1 MKSNSTPWG
10 ATLSGEKHSWVMG
23 VTDEGRPYLDPTRVE
38 IARKTRS
45 FLLGPRE
52 PRVDLPPRDMS
63 VAIMPGISTSSGG
76 LPDEGYLRF
85 LNDLR
90 IQVLKLGT
98 ADIDRG
104 LMTSSGIV
112 GDLTQLL
119 TLAGFPMKPTPAPDP
134 FNGYRVVAK
143 AFKNERHRLIARE
156 LADCM
161 LGSWNP
167 LKGYR
172 IARVSTMGFPDFN
185 FKIDRKL
192 TVASNVMR
200 QAASVCALY
209 DKGDLEGLWT
219 RHDIVTAYYATYR
232 LQADSSPKNEDT
244 GLFEP
249 KTRASY
255 GLRWATTAMMDPPM
269 ADKTINSKYPA
280 FRQRVRLAYG
290 LPGRINYM
298 IGGLMSGF
306 RDSYL
311 EKYAATW
318 VTKGP
323 EDLQES
329 IQGWHIMGVDVKQF
343 DSTYPEFLLAFF
355 LDEIARRFPAMRSL
369 LQATQFAP
377 TFTARRGPS
386 EPAFWTGDPLD
397 PTTFGCSL
405 GLPSGVAYNPDAGKF
420 GGTLQALLLID
431 DLIGDVLGN
440 VDVILKGQHPEVGLK
455 NSADDMLFKFKDPDK
470 ARALHEQLGDPKHPS
485 HEDEYF
491 ALAPEDYVT
500 YLGNAIYVEQGTT
513 YRVEPSINSVL
524 VNWFVPERAAGSA
537 FRPYPGT
544 GWFAREQHFA
554 KSRMYE
560 QVAEIRDR
568 TVRHYYGVDPN
579 DMMRPIAQA
588 EASRL
593 GSLNAA
599 DMRLMEKPE
608 RLFYTTDA
616 DEGQFMADTLS
627 AVVPPGFIIDCLQSL
642 YQPSI

>member
-1 MKSNSTPWG
+1 MRTKVEEW
-10 ATLSGEKHSWVMG
+10 ADRLQGEKHSWIVG
-23 VTDEGRPYLDPTRVE
+23 RTDEGRPFMDPLRVE
-38 IARKTRS
+38 KASRTRS

-76 LPDEGYLRF
+76 RPDDLYVRF

-90 IQVLKLGT
+90 IQTLKLGT
-98 ADIDRG
+98 ADVERG

-119 TLAGFPMKPTPAPDP
+119 TLAGFPMRPTPAPDP
-134 FNGYRVVAK
+134 FNGYRVA
-143 AFKNERHRLIARE
+143 AHRFKNDRHRAIATE

-167 LKGYR
+167 QKGYR
-172 IARVSTMGFPDFN
+172 VARVSTMGFPDFS

-192 TVASNVMR
+192 MAASNIMR
-200 QAASVCALY
+200 QAATICGLY
-209 DKGDLEGLWT
+209 SAGKLEELWT
-219 RHDIVTAYYATYR
+219 KYDVVTAYYATYR
-232 LQADSSPKNEDT
+232 LQADSSPKNPDT
-244 GLFEP
+244 SFFEP
-249 KTRASY
+249 KSRPSF
-255 GLRWATTAMMDPPM
+255 GLGWATSPAEDPPL
-269 ADKTINSKYPA
+269 ADKTISSKFPV

-306 RDSYL
+306 RDVYL
-311 EKYAATW
+311 DKYAATW

-323 EDLQES
+323 GDLQES
-329 IQGWHIMGVDVKQF
+329 LQGWSIMGVDVKQF
-343 DSTYPEFLLAFF
+343 DSTYPEFLLTFF
-355 LDEIARRFPAMRSL
+355 LEQIARRFPAMRSL
-369 LQATQFAP
+369 LLATQFAP

-397 PTTFGCSL
+397 ATTFGCSL

-420 GGTLQALLLID
+420 GGTLQALLLMD
-431 DLIGDVLGN
+431 DLVGDVLGN
-440 VDVILKGQHPEVGLK
+440 VDTILRGQHPSMGLK
-455 NSADDMLFKFKDPDK
+455 NSADDMLFKFKDPAV
-470 ARALHEQLGDPKHPS
+470 ARTLHEQLSDAS
-485 HEDEYF
+485 HSSHKDEYF

-500 YLGNAIYVEQGTT
+500 YLGNAIYEEQPGF
-513 YRVEPSINSVL
+513 YRVEPSINSLL

-544 GWFAREQHFA
+544 GWFARESHFA
-554 KSRMYE
+554 QSRMYG
-560 QVAEIRDR
+560 QVSEIRDR
-568 TVRHYYGVDPN
+568 AFRHYFGSDPH
-579 DMMRPIAQA
+579 DLMKPIAQN

-599 DMRLMEKPE
+599 DLRLIEKPE

-616 DEGQFMADTLS
+616 DEGEFIADTLS
-627 AVVPPGFIIDCLQSL
+627 ATIPPGFIVECLQHL
-642 YQPSI
+642 HQPSM